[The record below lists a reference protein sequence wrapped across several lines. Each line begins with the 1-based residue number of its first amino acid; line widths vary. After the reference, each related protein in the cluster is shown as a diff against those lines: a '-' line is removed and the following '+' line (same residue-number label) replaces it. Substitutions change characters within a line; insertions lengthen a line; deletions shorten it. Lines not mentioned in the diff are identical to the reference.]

1 MTDDLG
7 LSLQV
12 SADPGDVYA
21 TAFALVFV
29 ALLTGIILTATGVR
43 STASLPLLAVL
54 AVATVAVAA
63 ALFSTV
69 E

>member
-1 MTDDLG
+1 
-7 LSLQV
+7 
-12 SADPGDVYA
+12 VYA

-29 ALLTGIILTATGVR
+29 ALLTGVILTATGVR